1 VSYKRASRKEE
12 VAAPKSDKWAARRA
26 EVAARKAEV
35 AGRLAELRGRAEEIP
50 AGSAA
55 LQALKREHDAGG
67 GLIAGGVAF
76 RFFLWLVPFGL
87 IIASIGS
94 LWSDYDEAGLES
106 AAKEFGIG
114 AASAEAAAEAL
125 QTSERNAVLVL
136 IVGLISLVWFTLGV
150 LRAANIS
157 YALAW
162 RMEVPKIG
170 RPLAAIGLPNGL
182 LFLTFTGSAAISWLR
197 EQIGTSAL
205 FGLVVG
211 FVLTTATALYAMWLL
226 PHRASHPFELFPGA
240 ALVGLGYQL
249 MDLAVLFYF
258 APKLGESQETYGVF
272 GAAATLLV
280 WLYVLCRL
288 FTVAGFLNA
297 TLWERRQ
304 DEAEDSPPG
313 PAW

>member
-1 VSYKRASRKEE
+1 VSDKRASRKAE
-12 VAAPKSDKWAARRA
+12 VAAPQSDKWAARKA
-26 EVAARKAEV
+26 DVAARKAEV
-35 AGRLAELRGRAEEIP
+35 AERLAELRGRAEEVP

-114 AASAEAAAEAL
+114 AASAEAASEAL

-136 IVGLISLVWFTLGV
+136 VVGLISLVWFTLGV

-162 RMEVPKIG
+162 RLEVPKIR
-170 RPLAAIGLPNGL
+170 RPLSAIGLPNGL
-182 LFLTFTGSAAISWLR
+182 LFLTFAGSAAISWLR

-211 FVLTTATALYAMWLL
+211 FALTTATALYAMWLL

-240 ALVGLGYQL
+240 AIVGLGYQL

-304 DEAEDSPPG
+304 EESADLPPG
-313 PAW
+313 RAA

>member
-1 VSYKRASRKEE
+1 VVGKRGS
-12 VAAPKSDKWAARRA
+12 RRA

-35 AGRLAELRGRAEEIP
+35 AARLGELRGRAEEIP

-55 LQALKREHDAGG
+55 LQALKSEHDAGG

-87 IIASIGS
+87 IVASIGS
-94 LWSDYDEAGLES
+94 LWSEYDEAGLES
-106 AAKEFGIG
+106 AAREFGLG
-114 AASAEAAAEAL
+114 AASAEAASEAL
-125 QTSERNAVLVL
+125 QTSERNAVIVLV
-136 IVGLISLVWFTLGV
+136 VGLISLVWFTFGV

-162 RMEVPKIG
+162 RVEVPKIR

-182 LFLTFTGSAAISWLR
+182 LLLAFAGSALTSWLR

-205 FGLVVG
+205 FGVVAG
-211 FVLTTATALYAMWLL
+211 LFVTTAIALYAMWLL
-226 PHRASHPFELFPGA
+226 PHRAAHPFELVPGA
-240 ALVGLGYQL
+240 ALVGVGYQL
-249 MDLAVLFYF
+249 MDVAVLFYF

-288 FTVAGFLNA
+288 FTAAGFLNA

-304 DEAEDSPPG
+304 DAPASSPPSRD
-313 PAW
+313 A

>member
-1 VSYKRASRKEE
+1 MADRRAS
-12 VAAPKSDKWAARRA
+12 RRA

-35 AGRLAELRGRAEEIP
+35 AARLAELRGRAEEIP

-55 LQALKREHDAGG
+55 LQALKSEHDAGG

-87 IIASIGS
+87 IVASIGS
-94 LWSDYDEAGLES
+94 LWSEYDEAGLES

-114 AASAEAAAEAL
+114 AASAEAASEAL

-136 IVGLISLVWFTLGV
+136 VVGLISLVWFTFGV
-150 LRAANIS
+150 LRATNIA

-162 RMEVPKIG
+162 HVEVPKIH
-170 RPLAAIGLPNGL
+170 RPLSAIGLPNGL
-182 LFLTFTGSAAISWLR
+182 LLFAFAGSALTSWLR
-197 EQIGTSAL
+197 EQLGMTALVGVVIG
-205 FGLVVG
+205 F
-211 FVLTTATALYAMWLL
+211 FVTTAIALYAMWLL
-226 PHRASHPFELFPGA
+226 PHRASHPFDLVPGA
-240 ALVGLGYQL
+240 AIVGLGYEL
-249 MDLAVLFYF
+249 MDVAVVFYF

-280 WLYVLCRL
+280 WIYVLCRL
-288 FTVAGFLNA
+288 FTIAGFLNA

-304 DEAEDSPPG
+304 DSSAHSPPSLDD
-313 PAW
+313 

>member
-1 VSYKRASRKEE
+1 MDDKRPSRKAD
-12 VAAPKSDKWAARRA
+12 VAAKKA
-26 EVAARKAEV
+26 EVAA
-35 AGRLAELRGRAEEIP
+35 RLAELRGRAEEMP

-55 LQALKREHDAGG
+55 LQALKNEHDAGG

-87 IIASIGS
+87 IVASVGS
-94 LWSDYDEAGLES
+94 LWSEYDEEGLES
-106 AAKEFGIG
+106 AAREFGLG

-125 QTSERNAVLVL
+125 QNTERNAVILLV
-136 IVGLISLVWFTLGV
+136 VGLISLVWLTLGV

-162 RMEVPKIG
+162 RVEVPKIR
-170 RPLAAIGLPNGL
+170 RPLIAIGVPNGL
-182 LFLTFTGSAAISWLR
+182 LFFAFAGSAATAWLR
-197 EQIGTSAL
+197 EQLGTTAL
-205 FGLVVG
+205 FGVAVG
-211 FVLTTATALYAMWLL
+211 FFMTTAIALYAMWLL
-226 PHRASHPFELFPGA
+226 PHRASHPFELVPGA
-240 ALVGLGYQL
+240 VIVGIGYQL
-249 MDLAVLFYF
+249 MDVAVVFYF

-288 FTVAGFLNA
+288 FTAAAFLNA

-304 DEAEDSPPG
+304 DDLAR
-313 PAW
+313 

>member
-1 VSYKRASRKEE
+1 VADKPASRRAELAARKEE
-12 VAAPKSDKWAARRA
+12 VAA
-26 EVAARKAEV
+26 
-35 AGRLAELRGRAEEIP
+35 RLAELRGRAEEIP
-50 AGSAA
+50 AGSVA

-87 IIASIGS
+87 IVASIGS
-94 LWSDYDEAGLES
+94 LWSEYDEAGLES
-106 AAKEFGIG
+106 AARELGIG
-114 AASAEAAAEAL
+114 AASAEAASEAL

-162 RMEVPKIG
+162 RLEVPKIR

-182 LFLTFTGSAAISWLR
+182 LVLAFAGSAVTSWLR
-197 EQIGTSAL
+197 EQIGATAL
-205 FGLVVG
+205 VGVVVG
-211 FVLTTATALYAMWLL
+211 FFITTAIALYAMWLL
-226 PHRASHPFELFPGA
+226 PHRASHPFELVPGA
-240 ALVGLGYQL
+240 AIVGLGYQL
-249 MDLAVLFYF
+249 MDVAVLFYF

-288 FTVAGFLNA
+288 FTAAGFLNA

-304 DEAEDSPPG
+304 DAPADSPPG
-313 PAW
+313 RDR